1 METKQ
6 LLFTMEKSSRRKF
19 IAKASLASIGAL
31 SGIQSV
37 IAAIPAG
44 SESLKSTKS
53 IKASPRSKRDLM
65 MQVLDMSS
73 KPNYIPAGFF
83 MHFGVTGDAAIK
95 AHVDYFRA
103 TGMDFL
109 KIQFDELSLPKNN
122 QISSPKDWA
131 KMPVLPETWFEPAL
145 YLLRNLIKEVKS
157 EALVIQTLYSPYQL
171 AKQAVPWN
179 LIVEHVKQDAESV
192 CRGMENI
199 TLSILNFINAA
210 ARAGVD
216 GFYMCSQGGET
227 NRIADL
233 PHFYRVIKNFDM
245 IIFKEAG
252 QLVPFNIM
260 HLCDY
265 DGSYADFASHFQD
278 YPGQVIN
285 VPLSADNKPLSLL
298 QAAEIFKRPVMGG
311 LDRHGVISTGTS
323 EDVRKAT
330 IEVLKNAPANMIL
343 GADCTVDRKTP
354 VENLKAAIDTAH
366 RFRT

>member
-1 METKQ
+1 
-6 LLFTMEKSSRRKF
+6 MEKSSRRKF
-19 IAKASLASIGAL
+19 IAKASIASIGAL

-37 IAAIPAG
+37 LATASSSGA
-44 SESLKSTKS
+44 ESIELTKNL
-53 IKASPRSKRDLM
+53 KASVKTKRDLM

-95 AHVDYFRA
+95 AHLDYFRA

-109 KIQFDELSLPKNN
+109 KIQFDEISLPKNN
-122 QISSPKDWA
+122 QINSPKDWA
-131 KMPVLPETWFEPAL
+131 KMSILPETWFEPAL
-145 YLLRNLIKEVKS
+145 YLLKNLIKEVKN
-157 EALVIQTLYSPYQL
+157 EALVIQTLYSPYQM

-179 LIVEHVKQDAESV
+179 LIVEHVKEDAESV

-210 ARAGVD
+210 SRMGVD
-216 GFYMCSQGGET
+216 GFYTCTQGGET
-227 NRIADL
+227 NRIADQT
-233 PHFYRVIKNFDM
+233 HFYRVIKNFDM
-245 IIFKEAG
+245 ILYKEVN

-265 DGSYADFASHFQD
+265 DGTYTDFALRFQD

-285 VPLSADNKPLSLL
+285 VPLYADNKPLSLSH
-298 QAAEIFKRPVMGG
+298 AVEIFKRPVMGG
-311 LDRHGVISTGTS
+311 LDRHGVISIGTP
-323 EDVRKAT
+323 EDVKKAT
-330 IEVLKNAPANMIL
+330 IEVLKNAPANLIL

-354 VENLKAAIDTAH
+354 VENLKAAIDTTH